1 MDEVSHLSRKGKVVR
16 RALSNER
23 VTRPIDL
30 DGPFMVIG
38 ERINPTGKKALQEQ
52 LRAGQLDLVTEM
64 AEAQEEDG
72 AAILDVNMGMNGID
86 EKEMMLKAVNE
97 LTMVSN
103 LPLSIDS
110 SYVDVVEAALRIYP
124 GRALINSISLE
135 PEKFEKLIPIA
146 KKYGAMFILLPLSEK
161 GLRRILMRKRRL
173 SIRYMK
179 RQNAMG
185 YVART
190 L

>member
-1 MDEVSHLSRKGKVVR
+1 
-16 RALSNER
+16 
-23 VTRPIDL
+23 
-30 DGPFMVIG
+30 
-38 ERINPTGKKALQEQ
+38 
-52 LRAGQLDLVTEM
+52 
-64 AEAQEEDG
+64 
-72 AAILDVNMGMNGID
+72 
-86 EKEMMLKAVNE
+86 MMLKAVNE

-161 GLRRILMRKRRL
+161 VCRRILMRKRRL

>member
-1 MDEVSHLSRKGKVVR
+1 
-16 RALSNER
+16 
-23 VTRPIDL
+23 
-30 DGPFMVIG
+30 
-38 ERINPTGKKALQEQ
+38 
-52 LRAGQLDLVTEM
+52 M

-124 GRALINSISLE
+124 GRALI
-135 PEKFEKLIPIA
+135 KFDLA
-146 KKYGAMFILLPLSEK
+146 
-161 GLRRILMRKRRL
+161 
-173 SIRYMK
+173 
-179 RQNAMG
+179 
-185 YVART
+185 
-190 L
+190 